1 MISYYGPHQNGKIGV
16 SPYITDLYTYIR
28 IMPVPEQQP
37 VDHHRHDGVTED
49 ASQEANFT
57 VKPLAHLSTLS
68 GRALNA
74 QGLDLQHF
82 AALPSGSTYTW
93 HKMNEMCVF

>member
-1 MISYYGPHQNGKIGV
+1 MVRIKMGKLGYHQ
-16 SPYITDLYTYIR
+16 YITDLYTYIR
-28 IMPVPEQQP
+28 IMPVPEQRP

-49 ASQEANFT
+49 ASQEADFT

-74 QGLDLQHF
+74 QGLDLQHC
-82 AALPSGSTYTW
+82 LQGQHTLGIIR
-93 HKMNEMCVF
+93 MNEMCVFLV